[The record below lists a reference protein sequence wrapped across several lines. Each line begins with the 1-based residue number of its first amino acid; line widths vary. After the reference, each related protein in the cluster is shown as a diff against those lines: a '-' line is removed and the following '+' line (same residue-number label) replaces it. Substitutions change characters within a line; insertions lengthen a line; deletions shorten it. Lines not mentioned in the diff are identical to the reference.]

1 MTVLTFENV
10 KKKEEGN
17 DFNFT
22 NLPLYKSHETT
33 QEPTFQDM
41 LPEERVEKF
50 GAIEETSDAEI
61 AIDKF
66 KRAMNLVTNT
76 LFGDIPYV
84 RKALPE
90 NIRETKP
97 EFPKEKIAAPLIGIG
112 RDIALYSQAGKIFN
126 IFSKGQTPSKVG
138 RILQKTIKESFSAG
152 ALGALTAGSEDPVDI
167 AKKAGLYAGIGA
179 ATVPAMEAVSFAGSL
194 VAKSLGKSQKLQSI
208 GEWLGLKLRENEVNS
223 LARIRYGE
231 INSKLIDSEKFLFGL
246 EKQITKRENKS
257 LAHLVEGG
265 DLSLIKDERVK
276 AISKSIRK
284 YLDDAHADLMD
295 SYGKDISFIKDYVP
309 HIWDIPKNKESKVIN
324 WFVTRNP
331 HLQKRRI
338 DTIAEGIEKFGL
350 KPKYENITDIIRAY
364 DQVRIKS
371 AANVKFVSE
380 LMELS
385 DKSGVNLVQRV
396 DKAPANWPIVDHP
409 AVRKAMMVGKG
420 TKNVPVE
427 ETVKT
432 ISETINK
439 ITNIEKRISGGISGG
454 ERSATIERL
463 EGVIVGALE
472 SRGMQSGEARAYIRR
487 LKSVY
492 ESEESIELISSKIE
506 KHLKS
511 TISKIETHKKPVE
524 YPILSKVP
532 IKVHPSIYP
541 DVKAVLDT
549 WQPGQATRVLDTA
562 NTFVK
567 QAVLNL
573 SLFHHMALSETGIAI
588 GTGKQVMKAW
598 NPITILKSF
607 KDGTYKKVLQE
618 NVLAKEAV
626 KDGLEVG
633 AIADVEGGR
642 NLVEVLKAAE
652 KGVKSKALG
661 LGIKVAIRKP
671 LEFNNKFLWDYLHT
685 TYKLNAYSHLKA
697 DMIKKFPKKDPK
709 IIGQE
714 VAQFVNDTFGGQP
727 WDILTKSKEWQTFSR
742 FVLLSPDWTLSTMKQ
757 ALSPFGVGAT
767 SKAGV
772 EIRKEM
778 GKDFWRKALIYF
790 GGAMNILNY
799 SYTKAYKGE
808 GKFMWEN
815 SPGKET
821 YLFTGYNSDGTERY
835 LRWGKQFRELAELIK
850 DPTTVAGRKISPLI
864 RITKH
869 QVYPSEI
876 WQKEIVDNK
885 FWSKKGMKARAEQM
899 LKDVT
904 PYSLSQQQRL
914 GEFSPFSFALPVSRG
929 ATPYSVRQNFREAI
943 LSKDKKLFER
953 THDAALENEIDPDPI
968 FKQALS
974 SIKSELTYDYKREA
988 SKIFIK
994 LRKMKN
1000 NKERSEYIKS
1010 LNLDPGIEKQLLK
1023 KIKQHSTAIRKK
1035 KENE

>member
-409 AVRKAMMVGKG
+409 AVRKAMMVGK
-420 TKNVPVE
+420 TTTQKVDV
-427 ETVKT
+427 
-432 ISETINK
+432 
-439 ITNIEKRISGGISGG
+439 
-454 ERSATIERL
+454 
-463 EGVIVGALE
+463 
-472 SRGMQSGEARAYIRR
+472 
-487 LKSVY
+487 
-492 ESEESIELISSKIE
+492 
-506 KHLKS
+506 
-511 TISKIETHKKPVE
+511 
-524 YPILSKVP
+524 PILSKVP

-767 SKAGV
+767 SKTGV

-885 FWSKKGMKARAEQM
+885 FWSKKGIKARAEQM

-1000 NKERSEYIKS
+1000 NKKRSEYIKS

-1023 KIKQHSTAIRKK
+1023 KIKQHSIAIRKK